1 MKRFASCAV
10 LLLTLAAVA
19 GAQPPERL
27 DPDARERADAAATK
41 ALRTFGLL
49 VNQSNFEDLG
59 FANPGEVREATLGD
73 PLEEFMIRLDYLRAY
88 EPDQRGLVIT
98 PTRRLTYPLTV
109 AGEQRSSLTVGQA
122 DSEGGDHWDAV
133 AFGGP
138 NYARLLV
145 AARQR
150 LAVQND
156 RPPDDYFE
164 IRVPA
169 LNVSFIA
176 YQEGDGLFLMP
187 LLEDPRFDFGSEEAI
202 PFERALEVL
211 QPAAREHNGLPT

>member
-41 ALRTFGLL
+41 ALRTYGLL

-59 FANPGEVREATLGD
+59 FTSPGEVGEATLGD
-73 PLEEFMIRLDYLRAY
+73 PLEEFMIRLDNLRAY

-98 PTRRLTYPLTV
+98 PNRRLTYPLIV
-109 AGEQRSSLTVGQA
+109 AGEQRSSLTVAQI
-122 DSEGGDHWDAV
+122 GDGWDAV

-150 LAVQND
+150 LAVQSD

-169 LNVSFIA
+169 LNVGFVA
-176 YQEGDGLFLMP
+176 YQEGDDLFLMP